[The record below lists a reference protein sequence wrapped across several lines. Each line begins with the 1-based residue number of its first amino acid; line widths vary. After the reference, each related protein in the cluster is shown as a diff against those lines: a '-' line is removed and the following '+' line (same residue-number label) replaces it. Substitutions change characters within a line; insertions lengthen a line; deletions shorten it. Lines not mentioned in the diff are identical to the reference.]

1 MKSDFLSDF
10 WKGFIVA
17 LGVSGAIFIVVELT
31 RYMNKIKTL
40 LVPSASGNYGDAFN
54 VDVNL
59 SKGKPITL

>member
-1 MKSDFLSDF
+1 MKSKTTLLGMVMIVLSL
-10 WKGFIVA
+10 A
-17 LGVSGAIFIVVELT
+17 LASSV
-31 RYMNKIKTL
+31 